1 MTGVLDDCRA
11 RAAEMTELLAELTR
25 IESPSTD
32 AEAVARLA
40 RRVAQELEPL
50 GLPAELLPVEGAG
63 PILRASRGGRPVM
76 LLGHLDTVW
85 ETGTLAKRP
94 VRIEGGRLFGPGAY
108 DMKGG
113 IVALVHAVKA
123 LARSGSIPEVRVF
136 LTPLEE
142 VGAGRYRGLMEQEM
156 RSCRAVLGFEPAWPG
171 GAVKTQRKGAAT
183 LLLRARGIAAHAG
196 ADFTRG
202 CNAILELARRL
213 LDASELTDVSRGLTV
228 SVGTIHGGTR
238 TNVVPE
244 EAHAEL
250 DVRFGTLADFE
261 IVRAAL
267 SNLAPS
273 DDRARLELEVE
284 SLCPPLERGPH
295 VVATYRE
302 AAVVARELGLP
313 PLEEAST
320 GGGSEASFAAAMGI
334 PTLDG
339 LGPDGDGAHA
349 EHEHVLLSS
358 LPDRAALAAGLI
370 RRLSRS

>member
-1 MTGVLDDCRA
+1 MSGLLGDCRA
-11 RAAEMTELLAELTR
+11 RGGEMTELLAELTR

-32 AEAVARLA
+32 ADAVARLA

-50 GLPAELLPVEGAG
+50 GLSAELLLVEGGG
-63 PILRASRGGRPVM
+63 PILRASRGERPVM
-76 LLGHLDTVW
+76 LLGHMDTVW
-85 ETGTLAKRP
+85 DAGTLATRP
-94 VRIEGGRLFGPGAY
+94 VRIESGRLFGPGAY

-113 IVALVHAVKA
+113 IIALVHALKA
-123 LARSGSIPEVRVF
+123 LARNGPLPDVRVF

-142 VGAGRYRGLMEQEM
+142 VGAGRYRGRMEQEM

-171 GAVKTQRKGAAT
+171 GAVKTRRKGAAT

-196 ADFTRG
+196 ADPTRG

-238 TNVVPE
+238 SNVVPE
-244 EAHAEL
+244 EAHAQL
-250 DVRFGTLADFE
+250 DLRFGTLSDFE
-261 IVRAAL
+261 AVRAAVET
-267 SNLAPS
+267 LAPS
-273 DDRARLELEVE
+273 DERARLELEVE

-295 VVATYRE
+295 VVATFR
-302 AAVVARELGLP
+302 AAARVAQELGLP
-313 PLEEAST
+313 PLEEAAT

-339 LGPDGDGAHA
+339 LGPDGNGAHA

-370 RRLSRS
+370 LRLSRP